1 MASIAPGME
10 RLDLAPQRA
19 TFAVEFV
26 DPIGGGLV
34 TRGLRV
40 TADGLAPP
48 TVTPSNR
55 FVWVDRDP
63 PVDRRIRLEAVS
75 VDQMFAPFAEVI
87 DVPAHIP
94 GRPIRSLIFRRR
106 LRPTGL
112 YEPPQG
118 MTGVAGMLFEGD
130 GSNEPVADV
139 RVRIHFRHAE
149 GLETATGRYTGFTD
163 SKGRFT
169 AVVRRLGDVRPDPD
183 PDVPGTFNAWLT
195 LRRGEEVRVFET
207 LSLRLGRLTRIMAP
221 LKWARLARPDI
232 DEDE

>member
-1 MASIAPGME
+1 MASIAPGMQ
-10 RLDLAPQRA
+10 RLELAPQRA

-34 TRGLRV
+34 TKGLRV

-55 FVWVDRDP
+55 FVWVDRDRP
-63 PVDRRIRLEAVS
+63 ANRRIRLDAVS
-75 VDQMFAPFAEVI
+75 VDQMFEPFGEVI

-94 GRPIRSLIFRRR
+94 ERPIRSLIFRRR

-118 MTGVAGMLFEGD
+118 MTAVAGMLFEGD
-130 GSNEPVADV
+130 GSIAPVADA

-149 GLETATGRYTGFTD
+149 GLETATGRYTAFTD
-163 SKGRFT
+163 SRGRFT
-169 AVVRRLGDVRPDPD
+169 AVIRRLGDVRPDPD
-183 PDVPGTFNAWLT
+183 PAVPGAFDAWLT
-195 LRRGEEVRVFET
+195 LRRGGDVRILAP
-207 LSLRLGRLTRIMAP
+207 LSLRLGRLVRMTAP
-221 LKWARLARPDI
+221 LEWAALPPA
-232 DEDE
+232 EQE